1 MRSPFKR
8 NKKLKR
14 ESDFLEAEEILF
26 NKEAV
31 SRLKEEE
38 ELGRLE
44 VPIGQWGLN
53 AIFVCGVF
61 ILIFSLGLVAYLN
74 FVKGKEYQQAAER
87 NVLKSVPII
96 ADRGLIF
103 DNQNKTLVYNQEVF
117 DLVFFPAYLPID
129 KAEREK
135 VLKKIEDRPEI
146 AAAFSEEDF
155 QKGNPLDS
163 VILQSNLSR
172 EEAIKWESY
181 FGGYSAVQVIR
192 QNLRQYVSPLTF
204 SHILGYVG
212 RVSAED
218 IQKNPLYDKLEKIG
232 RAGIES
238 FYEDN
243 LRGQNGEI
251 QIQRNAYMEIL
262 GQSIVK
268 QPVAGNNLY
277 LTIDSDLQEYS
288 YNRLAQQIKGL
299 GRERGGVV
307 IISDPQ
313 SGKILSLISYPGYD
327 INRLSRGLTVKE
339 FESIKNSKLNPLFN
353 RAVSGLYN
361 PGSTIKPIMA
371 IAALEESII
380 DPFQK
385 IETHGYISIPNP
397 YFPDQPSIF
406 VDWRNNGTV
415 DMQEAIARSSNV
427 YFYIIGGGYENMV
440 GLGIER
446 IKNYLEKFQF
456 NLVTGI
462 DLPAEKIG
470 NIPDEKTK
478 NPWRIGDTYNVS
490 IGQGDLLTTPIRL
503 LTSLNVIANGGK
515 ILRPYL
521 LDRIKDNNQR
531 TIFQNETQ
539 IVEDNFLDAKNV
551 EIVKKGMQKTVT
563 SPLGTAHVLSDLPF
577 SVGGKSGSAQTAANT
592 KINALFY
599 AFAPYDNPKISIL
612 ILIEDVPEG
621 SLNAIPVAK
630 DILMWYYKNRGL

>member
-1 MRSPFKR
+1 MRLPFKR
-8 NKKLKR
+8 DKKLKR

-192 QNLRQYVSPLTF
+192 QNLRQYVSPLIF
-204 SHILGYVG
+204 SHVLGYVG

-218 IQKNPLYDKLEKIG
+218 IQKNPLYNKLEKIG

-288 YNRLAQQIKGL
+288 YKRLAQQIKDL
-299 GRERGGVV
+299 GKERGGVV
-307 IISDPQ
+307 IVSDPQ

-327 INRLSRGLTVKE
+327 INSLSRGLTTKE
-339 FESIKNSKLNPLFN
+339 FESLKNSKLNPLFN
-353 RAVSGLYN
+353 RVVSGLYN

-371 IAALEESII
+371 IAALEENII

-446 IKNYLEKFQF
+446 IKNYLEKFHF

-470 NIPDEKTK
+470 NIPDEKSK

-521 LDRIKDNNQR
+521 LDRIEDNNQR
-531 TIFQNETQ
+531 TIFQNEMQ
-539 IVEDNFLDAKNV
+539 IVKDNFLDAKNV

-563 SPLGTAHVLSDLPF
+563 SPLGTARVLSDLPF

>member
-1 MRSPFKR
+1 MRLPFKR
-8 NKKLKR
+8 DKKLKR

-61 ILIFSLGLVAYLN
+61 ILVFSLGLVAYLN

-204 SHILGYVG
+204 SHVLGYVG

-218 IQKNPLYDKLEKIG
+218 IQKNPLYNKLEKIG

-288 YNRLAQQIKGL
+288 YKRLAQQIKDL

-327 INRLSRGLTVKE
+327 INSLSRGLTTKE

-353 RAVSGLYN
+353 RVVSGLYN

-371 IAALEESII
+371 IAALEENII

-470 NIPDEKTK
+470 NIPDEKSK

-521 LDRIKDNNQR
+521 LDRIEDYNQR

-539 IVEDNFLDAKNV
+539 IVKDNFLDAKNV

-563 SPLGTAHVLSDLPF
+563 SPLGTARVLSDLPF

-612 ILIEDVPEG
+612 VLIEDVPEG